1 MRSLRSS
8 PGTSQIENVA
18 EDTDLWRAASLLVD
32 RYGDRAVAEALT
44 RADNM
49 EAIGDKE
56 GTVVW
61 RRIRQ
66 YVHELQSTEPK
77 AAVH

>member
-1 MRSLRSS
+1 MRSLRLS
-8 PGTSQIENVA
+8 PRTSQIENVA
-18 EDTDLWRAASLLVD
+18 EDADLWRAASLLVD
-32 RYGDRAVAEALT
+32 RYGDQAVAEAIT

-49 EAIGDKE
+49 EAIGDRE

-66 YVHELQSTEPK
+66 YVRELQSTEPK
-77 AAVH
+77 GAVH